1 MGKGLIGNS
10 LSYTMRKVLSGEVSA
25 DDIDKIYA
33 GTCFTEETMSELI
46 SGYEF
51 YWREVASARA
61 DAEIC
66 TKYGVEEFWDLEDKA
81 ERVEAYREADERT
94 DELLPEVTAEAEE
107 LLHNLWDNNKI
118 VQTRYKVPEGQTV
131 IAKVAPFIFN
141 KKSYQEEEYETDG
154 GPRGEVVQIN
164 GEFYVDPT
172 ANSAGL
178 GISCSKLFN
187 NELELIAN
195 QICNGTGVFYDREGT
210 KETRIFFMQKIFP
223 QYKDAI
229 AQIGEKLSSG
239 LREQEILEMFN
250 EALGK
255 TEEHTAEEI
264 GEGIRDLTQSE
275 VGEAFSTM
283 TNVGEPQKDPHSLE

>member
-10 LSYTMRKVLSGEVSA
+10 LSYTMRKVLIGEVSA

-33 GTCFTEETMSELI
+33 GTCFTEETMPELI
-46 SGYEF
+46 SEYEF
-51 YWREVASARA
+51 GWREVANDRA
-61 DAEIC
+61 IAEIC
-66 TKYGVEEFWDLEDKA
+66 KKYGVEKIWDLEGRA
-81 ERVEAYREADERT
+81 EREEAYREVSERR
-94 DELLPEVTAEAEE
+94 DELIPEVTVEAEE
-107 LLHNLWDNNKI
+107 LLHDLWDNNKI
-118 VQTRYKVPEGQTV
+118 VQTRYQVPKGQTV
-131 IAKVAPFIFN
+131 IVKCPPHGIN
-141 KKSYQEEEYETDG
+141 EEADKTYETDG

-164 GEFYVDPT
+164 GEFYQDWDD
-172 ANSAGL
+172 SASL
-178 GISCSKLFN
+178 GWGRSGIFN

-195 QICNGTGVFYDREGT
+195 QIDQGFQVTT
-210 KETRIFFMQKIFP
+210 KTSRIFFMQKIFP

-229 AQIGEKLSSG
+229 AQVGEKLSDRP
-239 LREQEILEMFN
+239 REQEILEMLN

-255 TEEHTAEEI
+255 TGEHTAEEI